1 MKNKFRIRGFV
12 NKNGEKVFYGQSK
25 HFFSWENLCFH
36 ILNYDVINKEYYFIS
51 QNPQFNDASIGKKLI
66 TEYFK
71 QIKKGDSKSVI
82 IGININKDGLVY
94 TPKCNVS
101 HYIFDTDFI
110 KNEKYIFNTLEEAVE
125 KQKYLTKEWI
135 EEEFI
140 VD

>member
-1 MKNKFRIRGFV
+1 MKNRFRIRGFI
-12 NKNGEKVFYGQSK
+12 NKNGDKQYFVEKKNLFM
-25 HFFSWENLCFH
+25 WENLCFY
-36 ILNYDVINKEYYFIS
+36 ILNYDKINKEYYFIS

-71 QIKKGDSKSVI
+71 QIKKGDSKFVI

-101 HYIFDTDFI
+101 HYILDTDFI